1 MSCIADEF
9 AARNP
14 RKRDR
19 NSDTVATLCE
29 VYYTVL
35 VFDRVVVVSSSFW
48 ATTWKITPVG
58 QFNYALYRQTG
69 SKKERQIGGKSER
82 KREIETVGFRRIRM
96 RSKKD
101 SASPLGR
108 CPKHINI

>member
-9 AARNP
+9 PARNP

-29 VYYTVL
+29 SILHPLL

-58 QFNYALYRQTG
+58 QFNYALRA
-69 SKKERQIGGKSER
+69 
-82 KREIETVGFRRIRM
+82 
-96 RSKKD
+96 KD
-101 SASPLGR
+101 RHGVRGR
-108 CPKHINI
+108 DR